1 MAGESAGFD
10 AEVASA
16 PCTAF
21 RRASLTENDG
31 TTIPVA
37 WRSISGDGET
47 LPLYPSAEAPWIIN
61 LANPAHD
68 GQDALNA
75 AVGTS

>member
-1 MAGESAGFD
+1 
-10 AEVASA
+10 
-16 PCTAF
+16 
-21 RRASLTENDG
+21 
-31 TTIPVA
+31 VA